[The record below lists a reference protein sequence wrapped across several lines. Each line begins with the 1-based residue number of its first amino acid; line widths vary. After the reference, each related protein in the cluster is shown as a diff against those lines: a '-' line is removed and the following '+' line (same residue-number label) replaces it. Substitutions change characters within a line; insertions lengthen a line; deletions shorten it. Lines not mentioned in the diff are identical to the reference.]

1 MSGMEQWSGM
11 ASRTI
16 RRLSIEELTLLNYG
30 VGEDTWE
37 SLRESLRVWS
47 ARRSNQ
53 SVLKEISAENSLE
66 GLMLKLN
73 LQYFG
78 IWCKA
83 LTHWKRL
90 WCWERLKAE
99 GEEDDRGWNSWMASL
114 TWWTWVWASLGSW
127 WWTGKLG
134 VLQSWGHKK
143 LDTTERLN
151 NSYIFNFWETLY
163 YFPKWLHQ
171 FTIPQQCM
179 NIPFS
184 LPHHQHIFFSF
195 W

>member
-1 MSGMEQWSGM
+1 MDVRHGTVVRYGESDHKEGWALKNWRFWTMVLEK
-11 ASRTI
+11 
-16 RRLSIEELTLLNYG
+16 TL
-30 VGEDTWE
+30 E
-37 SLRESLRVWS
+37 SPLRVLWESLRVWS

-78 IWCKA
+78 LWCEA

-99 GEEDDRGWNSWMASL
+99 GEEDDRGWDSLMASL

-127 WWTGKLG
+127 WWTGKPG
-134 VLQSWGHKK
+134 VLQSMGSQRVRHNWA
-143 LDTTERLN
+143 TEQQ
-151 NSYIFNFWETLY
+151 LY
-163 YFPKWLHQ
+163 F
-171 FTIPQQCM
+171 
-179 NIPFS
+179 
-184 LPHHQHIFFSF
+184 
-195 W
+195 